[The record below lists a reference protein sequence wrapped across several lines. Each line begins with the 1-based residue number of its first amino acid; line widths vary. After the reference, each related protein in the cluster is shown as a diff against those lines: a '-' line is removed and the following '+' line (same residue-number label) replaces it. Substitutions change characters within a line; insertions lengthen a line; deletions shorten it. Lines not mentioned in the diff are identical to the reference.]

1 MRETSNLK
9 LNVYLLLAIIPLSAL
24 GYYFAVQKEEL
35 FFLYEWLLAAL
46 VIVSVLL
53 SIKNIVSIK
62 NEKKWIAVSIL
73 AFLLQFSVLG
83 LFLEPLTHYWVIYL
97 YYVVAVLSVAIF
109 IITMG
114 KSKRLKMV
122 PIVFTIL
129 TALFTFYMLFLNA
142 MWGNGF

>member
-62 NEKKWIAVSIL
+62 NEQKWIAVSIL

-83 LFLEPLTHYWVIYL
+83 LFLGPLTHYWVIYL
-97 YYVVAVLSVAIF
+97 YYVVAVLSVVIF

-142 MWGNGF
+142 MWGNGY